1 MNIYVGNLSPEV
13 NEEDID
19 ELFSIH
25 GKVSKVMVI
34 LDRINK
40 TSKGFGFVKMPDGA
54 EAQKAVDSLN
64 TYEFKGTKLEV
75 NEAGLSNSSF

>member
-1 MNIYVGNLSPEV
+1 MNIYVGNLSQEV
-13 NEEDID
+13 NEDDID

-34 LDRINK
+34 LDLVNK
-40 TSKGFGFVKMPDGA
+40 KSKGFGFVKMPERN

-64 TYEFKGTKLEV
+64 TYEFKGTNLEV